1 MDLSAGV
8 SLGQLLLAFG
18 VILVSG
24 GAAFGTQREQIKT
37 LQNELKALAGMG
49 ERLAKIET
57 NVGHIKGGL
66 DELKADLKGSW
77 FMQEPANYTT
87 LNPRR
92 RKTSDT

>member
-37 LQNELKALAGMG
+37 LQKEIAALSMFGQ
-49 ERLAKIET
+49 RLSVIET
-57 NVGHIKGGL
+57 KTDNIEKGVDRL
-66 DELKADLKGSW
+66 LSSW
-77 FMQEPANYTT
+77 LLQEPANYTT

-92 RKTSDT
+92 RKSEQ